1 MYISIF
7 KINRLNTNKSNETNF
22 YRRYLKLCVLVYSDQ
37 LVQNSSTKF
46 RLCEQWQHMKKKGI
60 QIIDD
65 DDADANDCEWLI
77 YYIFISKYDDHR
89 EHQAFNIVNIC
100 NGSDEYIHR

>member
-1 MYISIF
+1 MYISIL

-22 YRRYLKLCVLVYSDQ
+22 YRRYLKPCVLVYSDQ

-46 RLCEQWQHMKKKGI
+46 RCASNGSTLKKGI
-60 QIIDD
+60 QIIYD